1 MSVQSSSLWQCGGDK
16 TELHKAECG
25 PELRPAMTKAQEPG
39 NWHNCPITICHL
51 YIQGESEITAKH
63 CKKQRHTKFYCRK
76 MNDRNTESANLEV
89 KFSDTKT
96 FQV

>member
-1 MSVQSSSLWQCGGDK
+1 MKACLCNQAACGSVGGGDE

-51 YIQGESEITAKH
+51 YIQGESEIRQNTARSKGTQH
-63 CKKQRHTKFYCRK
+63 FIAEK
-76 MNDRNTESANLEV
+76 
-89 KFSDTKT
+89 
-96 FQV
+96 